1 MSRTHAS
8 SLLAGGSTSSDIR
21 AVVECGCPIVFRK
34 AVNSAKRLRAF
45 LQVDEGDVC
54 STCNLRESCGKAYIT
69 PYDDRGH
76 TLDVVRI
83 LLSYAVNPKHL
94 CGEEISLKPF
104 IPKEPSQK
112 VTGKGDRAANVEM
125 KRGYWLCPKVQ

>member
-21 AVVECGCPIVFRK
+21 AVVECGCPNVFRK

-45 LQVDEGDVC
+45 LQVDERDVC
-54 STCNLRESCGKAYIT
+54 STCNLRESCGKAYMT

-94 CGEEISLKPF
+94 CGEEISC
-104 IPKEPSQK
+104 IKEHVQNEAFYSK
-112 VTGKGDRAANVEM
+112 RTISKGH
-125 KRGYWLCPKVQ
+125 W

>member
-1 MSRTHAS
+1 M
-8 SLLAGGSTSSDIR
+8 
-21 AVVECGCPIVFRK
+21 
-34 AVNSAKRLRAF
+34 
-45 LQVDEGDVC
+45 
-54 STCNLRESCGKAYIT
+54 T

-94 CGEEISLKPF
+94 CGEEISCIKEHVQKSARHLLLELVQLSDTAIDPSVPKPAVKPF

-112 VTGKGDRAANVEM
+112 ATGKGDRAANVEM
-125 KRGYWLCPKVQ
+125 KRGYWLCPK